1 MSSIRNPLPKSRR
14 CGVPDGIAFSLR
26 YLVLQSHA
34 AWSFRSL
41 AIVPILLACLFLE
54 ARRSTLSTALD
65 PAWLKPYDLAVPA
78 AIALA
83 VSVLLLLQ
91 KRRRGPPAPFV
102 PPIDH
107 RQEFADA
114 LPHILWGTGA
124 DGRCEFLNER
134 YTETFGIPRTEAI
147 RDQSWADPIHPE
159 DRPKMYEAWR
169 GAVENGNS
177 NYSAL
182 ARVRMND
189 GSYRWMESLGR
200 SVRSSESG
208 DVVRWFGSLVDVQ
221 GQVEDRETI
230 LRLQFD
236 LQAIADECERTLAL
250 ADDRARSLFE
260 PREMTWVEYDIRSAM
275 PIADELRIR
284 GVADV
289 ARFVAENPLLEG
301 NLRETIRIQRASDH
315 ASEILGFNGDPERL
329 SECAG
334 TGGRRKLDVEIAV
347 LAAMISRMST
357 TCGIVELVNADHDV
371 CPYPFSLWITDDGVA
386 RVSFFDTR
394 GRDERTERAGLARQE
409 LARANRIACASA
421 LSTSL
426 VHEMSQPISAI
437 SLDLATASRLVS
449 NGADSLPAIA
459 KMMDRLRWNAQ
470 RLTDIGTRTRDS
482 LKPSRL
488 IRQPVDIVKLAE
500 RSRDLVLGPLDTSD
514 ALVTI
519 TADADI
525 SVVEADP
532 VALQQVMCALLLN
545 ALESGGSTGRQAV
558 VSVRISRPPS
568 ATELRISVSDRG
580 SGISM
585 EDLALAFD
593 PFFSTRP
600 NQLGFGL
607 TVCQSVVEGFGGTL
621 TLNNRS
627 DGGAVAEFS
636 MPLYDTAARPVSS
649 SI

>member
-1 MSSIRNPLPKSRR
+1 MSSIRKPLAKSRR
-14 CGVPDGIAFSLR
+14 CGVPNGIAFSLR
-26 YLVLQSHA
+26 NLVLQSHA

-41 AIVPILLACLFLE
+41 AIVPVLLACLFLE
-54 ARRSTLSTALD
+54 ARRSALSTALD

-83 VSVLLLLQ
+83 LSAFLLV
-91 KRRRGPPAPFV
+91 KKHRRRPPAPFM
-102 PPIDH
+102 PPVDH

-134 YTETFGIPRTEAI
+134 YTETFGIPRLEAI
-147 RDQSWADPIHPE
+147 RDQTWADPIHPE

-200 SVRSSESG
+200 SVRSLESG
-208 DVVRWFGSLVDVQ
+208 DVVRWYGSLVDVQ

-236 LQAIADECERTLAL
+236 LQAIADECEKTLAL
-250 ADDRARSLFE
+250 ADERARSLFE
-260 PREMTWVEYDIRSAM
+260 PRETTWVEFETHFAR
-275 PIADELRIR
+275 PIADELRFL
-284 GVADV
+284 GVADI
-289 ARFVAENPLLEG
+289 ARFVAANPLLQG
-301 NLRETIRIQRASDH
+301 SLRETIRIQRASDH
-315 ASEILGFNGDPERL
+315 ASEILGFNGDPAKL
-329 SECAG
+329 SEWAR
-334 TGGRRKLDVEIAV
+334 TDGRRKLDVEIAV
-347 LAAMISRMST
+347 LAAMISRIST
-357 TCGIVELVNADHDV
+357 TCGNVELVNADDEV
-371 CPYPFSLWITDDGVA
+371 CRYPFSLWLTEDGVA
-386 RVSFFDTR
+386 RVSFFDAR
-394 GRDERTERAGLARQE
+394 GFDERIERAGLARQE

-437 SLDLATASRLVS
+437 SLDLATATRLVS

-459 KMMDRLRWNAQ
+459 KVMDRLRWNAQ

-500 RSRDLVLGPLDTSD
+500 RSRDLVLGPLDRSN

-525 SVVEADP
+525 FVVDADP
-532 VALQQVMCALLLN
+532 VALQQVMCGLLLN
-545 ALESGGSTGRQAV
+545 ALESGGSTVRQAV
-558 VSVRISRPPS
+558 ISVTISRPPS
-568 ATELRISVSDRG
+568 ASELRISVSDRG
-580 SGISM
+580 SGIP
-585 EDLALAFD
+585 EENLALAFD
-593 PFFSTRP
+593 PFFSTKP
-600 NQLGFGL
+600 NKLGFGL

-621 TLNNRS
+621 SLNNRS

-636 MPLYDTAARPVSS
+636 IPLFDTAAG
-649 SI
+649 SIS